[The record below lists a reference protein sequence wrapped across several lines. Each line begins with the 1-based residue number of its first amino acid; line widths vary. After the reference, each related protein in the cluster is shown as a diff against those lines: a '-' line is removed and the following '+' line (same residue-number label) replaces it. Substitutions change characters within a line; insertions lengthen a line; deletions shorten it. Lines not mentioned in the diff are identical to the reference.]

1 MRHRDGCGDERQQRR
16 QERVGRLMDRLSIP
30 ADAAPGICS
39 LTAFG
44 QRQICIENYQGILE
58 YTPERLV
65 VLTKQCRVEVGGSR
79 LEISYYGKDEMK
91 VTGKIEEICYR
102 KR

>member
-1 MRHRDGCGDERQQRR
+1 MEHRDERRNERRQRR
-16 QERVGRLMDRLSIP
+16 RERAGRLMEQLSIP
-30 ADAAPGICS
+30 ADAALGTCS
-39 LTAFG
+39 LTALG
-44 QRQICIENYQGILE
+44 QRQIYIENYQGILE